1 MNADEF
7 DAHIKHSHINQPRK
21 DSTQAQILVNDKK
34 AEEEHH
40 NCEKC
45 DEEKQLLKKQ
55 VKDLQLLMEVGTE
68 VFNEQLEVKK
78 KELEKIIKERLKSDK
93 DHELVLRM
101 LKEQLSKSLT
111 EVKRVTE
118 AITKVEEEKKTLL
131 GIHKVNIDLQKEVN
145 RKNRN
150 SVENEEE
157 SDDEESVAFN
167 MVQRN
172 NRFNRTSPMT

>member
-1 MNADEF
+1 MDESESHILNEHRDVEITAQGRNKQLAGLTKFDVCGFVSMNANEF

-45 DEEKQLLKKQ
+45 EEEKQLLKKQ

-78 KELEKIIKERLKSDK
+78 KELEKIKKEGTLK
-93 DHELVLRM
+93 
-101 LKEQLSKSLT
+101 
-111 EVKRVTE
+111 
-118 AITKVEEEKKTLL
+118 
-131 GIHKVNIDLQKEVN
+131 QK
-145 RKNRN
+145 
-150 SVENEEE
+150 
-157 SDDEESVAFN
+157 FN
-167 MVQRN
+167 VSQEGYR
-172 NRFNRTSPMT
+172 SYYQS